1 MKTILITAVV
11 LLIAQFSFAQDMTA
25 ARQRATEKTAQM
37 KNDLNLTQTQE
48 PQVLALNIELEEEI
62 EKINSDIALAKSDKT
77 AQLDAVEK
85 KEKERLKAILSTE
98 QFDVYYSGSEP
109 SKAKIHTSRSS
120 IKKN

>member
-62 EKINSDIALAKSDKT
+62 EKINTRDAFSKT
-77 AQLDAVEK
+77 EIKFNPKIICLGIFLCLNV
-85 KEKERLKAILSTE
+85 
-98 QFDVYYSGSEP
+98 
-109 SKAKIHTSRSS
+109 KIHFFFIFRKPRRYCLRKSTKQKSQT
-120 IKKN
+120 K